1 METILD
7 SEYRKEITGKRL
19 KKLREFL
26 LDYHS
31 VTLREEP
38 SGKEQIIELSS
49 FPVTWISEYTRLL
62 IPGKKGKRVAIDFE
76 TVEEA
81 EKFFMIV
88 GRKGRAESMWED
100 PLMREWEERKK
111 SR

>member
-38 SGKEQIIELSS
+38 SGKEQIIELS
-49 FPVTWISEYTRLL
+49 FPVTWGS
-62 IPGKKGKRVAIDFE
+62 GKKEKSPGEKHIRPKKKRSQHAIYLRC
-76 TVEEA
+76 T
-81 EKFFMIV
+81 IY
-88 GRKGRAESMWED
+88 
-100 PLMREWEERKK
+100 
-111 SR
+111 